1 MNFKYISSKCQILFS
16 ITYIIRV
23 LYYGVDILV
32 LASSFN
38 DYTLHFHGILI
49 VLLKCVILHA
59 YLLHNWFYFYNG
71 RFAFIYFFKYIQYT
85 DLITIY
91 SRNVI
96 SFVMNSFFSLDFVG
110 FLNIKSLCMLQFWLA
125 SSMLNVKVV
134 LFFPCFL
141 YFPTFPLCY
150 LI

>member
-1 MNFKYISSKCQILFS
+1 MELI
-16 ITYIIRV
+16 
-23 LYYGVDILV
+23 ILV

-38 DYTLHFHGILI
+38 DYTLHFHGNLI
-49 VLLKCVILHA
+49 VLLKSVFLYA

-71 RFAFIYFFKYIQYT
+71 RFAFICFFKYIQYT
-85 DLITIY
+85 DLINIY

-96 SFVMNSFFSLDFVG
+96 SFVMNPFFSLDFVG
-110 FLNIKSLCMLQFWLA
+110 FLNIKSLHMLQFWLA

-134 LFFPCFL
+134 LLFSLSPS
-141 YFPTFPLCY
+141 PTFLLCY

>member
-1 MNFKYISSKCQILFS
+1 MLWMSFKYISSKYQIPFS
-16 ITYIIRV
+16 IVYIVRV

-38 DYTLHFHGILI
+38 DYILHFHGILI
-49 VLLKCVILHA
+49 VLLKSVFLRA

-71 RFAFIYFFKYIQYT
+71 RFAFIHFFKYIQYT

-96 SFVMNSFFSLDFVG
+96 TFVMNSFFSLDFVG
-110 FLNIKSLCMLQFWLA
+110 FLNIKSFHVLQFWLA
-125 SSMLNVKVV
+125 SSMLNVTV
-134 LFFPCFL
+134 FFPCSF
-141 YFPTFPLCY
+141 FFF
-150 LI
+150 